1 MTEKSLVSLA
11 GQKSSLLLQI
21 DGGAELLY
29 WGKKLDG
36 PTAQQAAA
44 LQRAVPYGR
53 LDCDVP
59 LTLMPENGRGLFSS
73 PGLEGHRQ
81 GKQWSAVFSVEK
93 IERQQDG
100 VIIYSADAAA
110 GLSLKIT
117 LKLDARSDVIQLC
130 HTLTNNHQQS
140 YSLNRFAVTLSVPER
155 AAECLSFYGRWVK
168 EFQQQ
173 RQLIQHGGYQ
183 QENRRGRTSHEHFPA
198 LVVGTPAFGETDGE
212 VWGVHLAWSGNH
224 RLRVDVKA
232 DGRRFIQAEALYYP
246 GEIELAQDE
255 SISTPWLYASYSAS
269 GLNAMSQQFHRYVRE
284 HILRFSAAEP
294 VRPVHLNTWEGIYFD
309 HQPEYIMQMASEAA
323 KMGVERFI
331 IDDGWFRGRNN
342 DRAALGDWYL
352 DEQKYPQ
359 GLEPV
364 IDHVLAQ
371 GMTFGLW
378 VEPEM
383 ISKDSDL
390 YRQHPDWLLQL
401 AEYQQ
406 PTGRHQYVLDLSR
419 PEVFEWLFARLDSL
433 LTRYQ
438 ISYLKWDMNREVVQ
452 PGHYGRAA
460 QTRQVEQVYR
470 LIDRLRA
477 SHPQVEIESCA
488 AGGGRIDYEVLKR
501 TQRVWPSDNND
512 ALERQI
518 IQRGFSYFFPPEI
531 MGAHI
536 GARHSHSTRR
546 VADIHFRGIS
556 ALFGHMGI
564 ELDPVK
570 EGAAEKA
577 GFSKYIALHKRYRTL
592 IHSGDLFRLPSDDAA
607 AQVISAIVAQDKR
620 QALVSVAQIAMPT
633 WALSGALRV
642 AGLLPQQRYRIS
654 LLDCAD
660 NFLQG
665 IVNTQPAW
673 VYSGAELTGEWL
685 AHVGLAMPVLDP
697 ESALLL
703 LIEATD
709 DCRSQQG
716 ENA

>member
-11 GQKSSLLLQI
+11 GQKSSLLLNI
-21 DGGAELLY
+21 DGGPELLY
-29 WGKKLDG
+29 WGKKL
-36 PTAQQAAA
+36 TAPAAAQAAA

-59 LTLMPENGRGLFSS
+59 VTLMAENGRGLFNT

-81 GKQWSAVFSVEK
+81 GKQWSPVFTVEK
-93 IERQQDG
+93 TEQLNNAI
-100 VIIYSADAAA
+100 IIYSADRAAA
-110 GLSLKIT
+110 LGLKT
-117 LKLDARSDVIQLC
+117 ELKLDEKSDVIQLC
-130 HTLTNNHQQS
+130 NTLTNNHKHPW
-140 YSLNRFAVTLSVPER
+140 SLNRFAITLNVAER
-155 AAECLSFYGRWVK
+155 ANECLSFYGRWVH
-168 EFQQQ
+168 EFQQH
-173 RQLIQHGGYQ
+173 RQVIQHGGYQ

-198 LVVGTPAFGETDGE
+198 LVVGTAAFNDVSGE

-246 GEIELAQDE
+246 GEIELAQGE

-269 GLNAMSQQFHRYVRE
+269 GLNGLSQQFHRYVRE
-284 HILRFSAAEP
+284 HILRFSPAEP
-294 VRPVHLNTWEGIYFD
+294 ERPVHLNTWEGIYFD

-342 DRAALGDWYL
+342 DKAALGDWYL
-352 DEQKYPQ
+352 DEQKYPH

-371 GMTFGLW
+371 GMRFGLW

-401 AEYQQ
+401 VDYQQ
-406 PTGRHQYVLDLSR
+406 PTGRNQYVLDLSR
-419 PEVFEWLFARLDSL
+419 NEVFDWLFTRLDSL
-433 LTRYQ
+433 LSRYK

-452 PGHYGRAA
+452 PGHQGRAA
-460 QTRQVEQVYR
+460 QTRQVERLYQ
-470 LIDRLRA
+470 LIDKLRA
-477 SHPQVEIESCA
+477 RHPQVEIESCA
-488 AGGGRIDYEVLKR
+488 AGGGRIDYEILKR

-512 ALERQI
+512 ALERQF

-546 VADIHFRGIS
+546 TADIHFRGIT

-564 ELDPVK
+564 ELDPVR
-570 EGAAEKA
+570 ESAEEKA
-577 GFSKYIALHKRYRTL
+577 GFSHYITLHKQYRPL
-592 IHSGDLFRLPSDDAA
+592 IHSGDLYRLPSDDPA
-607 AQVISAIVAQDKR
+607 AQMITAIVAQDKR
-620 QALVSVAQIAMPT
+620 QALVCVAQIAMPT
-633 WALSGALRV
+633 YALSGSLRIS
-642 AGLLPQQRYRIS
+642 GLDPQQNYRIR
-654 LLDCAD
+654 LLACAE
-660 NFLQG
+660 NFLHG

-673 VYSGAELTGEWL
+673 VYAGAQLSGEWL
-685 AHVGLAMPVLDP
+685 AQAGLAMPVLDP

-703 LIEATD
+703 LIEATNPMD
-709 DCRSQQG
+709 DSHFQ
-716 ENA
+716 